1 MEYCRGIE
9 KGESPA
15 GMAKREKKL
24 KKNWN
29 FFECAYLYLL
39 KNDPDFIEP
48 YIKRYSKGEFTND
61 ELNLNKDINA
71 AYIQKLAQY
80 VNVQ

>member
-1 MEYCRGIE
+1 MQGSAMLTKICEAMIE
-9 KGESPA
+9 
-15 GMAKREKKL
+15 